1 MLQGLQEQLD
11 PPHLQEQLDLHLQ
24 TDLLEVQHLQE
35 HQDLLGLRDQLA
47 AQDRLLAVQDLQEV
61 LVQDHHLVEVLLQV
75 VEEKVEDKRWF
86 KSKF

>member
-1 MLQGLQEQLD
+1 MVLQGLQEQLD

-24 TDLLEVQHLQE
+24 TDLLEVQHLQ
-35 HQDLLGLRDQLA
+35 DLLDLRDQLA
-47 AQDRLLAVQDLQEV
+47 VQDRLLAVQDLQEV